1 MTISFSPVIRVSRIL
16 KGRLTV
22 ANCHEIILVLSIRW
36 LLSLA
41 EHLPYV
47 RVPGGGSN
55 TLVWYFNPA
64 NPDKYQIY
72 LFNISMLPILA
83 GISLMAAF
91 TTMFFHLRVP
101 PTSVGVGNN
110 HTLNC
115 SDTVQIVPP
124 SPRTTLSVCP
134 FARPILLAIGITYW
148 AFGNKC
154 IFFFDSI
161 DSF

>member
-47 RVPGGGSN
+47 RVPGGGSK
-55 TLVWYFNPA
+55 TLVQYFNPA

-91 TTMFFHLRVP
+91 TTMFFHLHVP
-101 PTSVGVGNN
+101 PTSAGVGNN
-110 HTLNC
+110 QTYSIDTLE
-115 SDTVQIVPP
+115 IVLPTL
-124 SPRTTLSVCP
+124 RTTLFVCP
-134 FARPILLAIGITYW
+134 FGR
-148 AFGNKC
+148 
-154 IFFFDSI
+154 S
-161 DSF
+161 